1 MTTKLTSKIT
11 TKTKSRTC
19 TANDD
24 NKDSYKDNNKNKDQ
38 DMLKYT
44 FSSHPPPLPTPFIS
58 LSHET
63 KLCSWHP
70 FNQSIHK
77 GITDPRV
84 ECSYQSNCFIVKLQV
99 DVISNS
105 KWRPC
110 FSPKSSI
117 NLQTQSLDQTS
128 VSKSQPNLSITGDP
142 NWPGGGGQG
151 ANKQKRHRH
160 TLFRHSTFLVFW

>member
-1 MTTKLTSKIT
+1 MTTEITSKIKT
-11 TKTKSRTC
+11 RTKIRIYA
-19 TANDD
+19 ANYD
-24 NKDSYKDNNKNKDQ
+24 NKENYKDNNKNKDQ
-38 DMLKYT
+38 DMHKCT

-77 GITDPRV
+77 GTTDPRV
-84 ECSYQSNCFIVKLQV
+84 ECSYQSNCFLVKLQV

-142 NWPGGGGQG
+142 N
-151 ANKQKRHRH
+151 
-160 TLFRHSTFLVFW
+160 